1 MRNNRILF
9 LILGLF
15 FIAIGGLLLVTNLVA
30 DEPFNTSF
38 LLMFALAVMCFCLSY
53 LSPHFLQKD
62 ERMKLIREKGMFFSV
77 IALIVYLI
85 IFNLGLQIEFFI
97 LAANELLHILTAL
110 IICTIFISFVVYS
123 RIY

>member
-15 FIAIGGLLLVTNLVA
+15 FFAIGGLLLVTNLVA
-30 DEPFNTSF
+30 DEPFHTSF
-38 LLMFALAVMCFCLSY
+38 LLMFALTVMCFCLSY
-53 LSPHFLQKD
+53 LSPHFQQKD

-77 IALIVYLI
+77 SALMVYLI
-85 IFNLGLQIEFFI
+85 IFNLGLQIEFFT

-110 IICTIFISFVVYS
+110 IICTVFISFVVYS